1 RLPAGGKNGV
11 SAGFE
16 LTNARGE
23 FEDRGR
29 AVEAVGIADAELVPG
44 VADGGSGGKHRGRA
58 AIDGRGE
65 GAVALGDFRV
75 GMDEFGLPAF
85 GHGAIPRQIQRAR
98 SSIAGIIR
106 LGPAPRLTTIAWRK
120 VDPGSCSSRRWC
132 WQRSPPGHLRG

>member
-29 AVEAVGIADAELVPG
+29 AVNAVGVADTELVPSI
-44 VADGGSGGKHRGRA
+44 ADSGSGGKHRGGA
-58 AIDGRGE
+58 TIDGRGE

-120 VDPGSCSSRRWC
+120 VDPVSCSSRRSC
-132 WQRSPPGHLRG
+132 WRCSPAAHPRG